1 MAVNYQGFKS
11 ELSEPNYEFVD
22 AAYAA
27 LRAELVEL
35 GQLHSRDAASVP

>member
-1 MAVNYQGFKS
+1 VAANYQGFKN
-11 ELSEPNYEFVD
+11 ELSEPDCEFVE

-35 GQLHSRDAASVP
+35 GQLCSRDAASVP